1 MSDQSHCIYIKSKS
15 AYVSLNGKIARGHR
29 VIYHYKK
36 LHSFDLNG
44 LENETPL
51 SMQGTDNRNALF

>member
-1 MSDQSHCIYIKSKS
+1 MCTYNIR
-15 AYVSLNGKIARGHR
+15 LNGNIAGGHR
-29 VIYHYKK
+29 VIYHYEK

-51 SMQGTDNRNALF
+51 SMQGSDNRNALF